1 MITIFEDIFDKQEN
15 KEIEVLE
22 LIDDEWDTELDM
34 PDKPD
39 TWSTGQVK
47 DVWSVG

>member
-1 MITIFEDIFDKQEN
+1 MFEDIFNKQDN
-15 KEIEVLE
+15 
-22 LIDDEWDTELDM
+22 LILDDEPDEMPDEWDTELVPKQD
-34 PDKPD
+34 D